1 LFGESINLIDLLVGV
16 IIATAIILPTTYVVV
31 KRRSKRKLSNKYVA
45 SDQSFNEA
53 IGKVGKSGPR
63 QISKLIQDF
72 ELEKARRDLKTLVL
86 EKELLSNAITRVYE
100 AESAGKISKDE
111 RERLSS
117 KYRDQ
122 LKNVE
127 TQLGDRGLVIEVGE
141 LENLR
146 RELVNLLERK
156 LDQIE
161 SRLKEIKPQL
171 EHVKTIDVESAG
183 VKEPKTKT
191 IEKKV
196 EPKTRAPEFEAEE
209 KVKAIRKEVLDALAR
224 LEQMDLEG

>member
-1 LFGESINLIDLLVGV
+1 LFGESINLVDLLIGAIV
-16 IIATAIILPTTYVVV
+16 ALAIILPTTYVVV
-31 KRRSKRKLSNKYVA
+31 KRRSDRKPPTKYVA
-45 SDQSFNEA
+45 DDQSLNEVLDK
-53 IGKVGKSGPR
+53 IEKSGSR
-63 QISKLIQDF
+63 KTSKLIHDF

-86 EKELLSNAITRVYE
+86 EKELLSSAITRVYE

-117 KYRDQ
+117 KYREQ
-122 LKNVE
+122 LRTVE
-127 TQLGDRGLVIEVGE
+127 TQLGDTGLVIEVGE

-146 RELVNLLERK
+146 RELVKLFERK

-161 SRLKEIKPQL
+161 SRLKEAKPRL
-171 EHVKTIDVESAG
+171 ENVKTFSVEAASI
-183 VKEPKTKT
+183 KEPKTET
-191 IEKKV
+191 TEKKT
-196 EPKTRAPEFEAEE
+196 ERKARAPESEADE